1 MQAKKNIKQIER
13 QSKKQKGNKA
23 SSIAFESEE
32 LDADFDFE
40 VGILCNWRIICSD
53 VHASFLLN

>member
-40 VGILCNWRIICSD
+40 VGILCN
-53 VHASFLLN
+53 